1 MRSSD
6 QPVGLDLAVL
16 VGCLAVAGHCV
27 GVMAMANRAP
37 AWIRGSA
44 AHTMLAGLLLVASMA
59 ALVGGLREHR
69 QRRVLG
75 WAGSGSLF
83 LVLARILPEGAGEG
97 TEVAITLAGCFLLG
111 IFARLNAS
119 LRCWGDG
126 SGF

>member
-6 QPVGLDLAVL
+6 QPVGIDLAVL
-16 VGCLAVAGHCV
+16 VGCCAVAGHCV

-44 AHTMLAGLLLVASMA
+44 AHTTLAGLLLAASIA

-75 WAGSGSLF
+75 WAAGGSLL
-83 LVLARILPEGAGEG
+83 LVLARLLPEGAGEG
-97 TEVAITLAGCFLLG
+97 TEVAITLVACVLTG

-119 LRCWGDG
+119 LRFWGDG
-126 SGF
+126 TGS